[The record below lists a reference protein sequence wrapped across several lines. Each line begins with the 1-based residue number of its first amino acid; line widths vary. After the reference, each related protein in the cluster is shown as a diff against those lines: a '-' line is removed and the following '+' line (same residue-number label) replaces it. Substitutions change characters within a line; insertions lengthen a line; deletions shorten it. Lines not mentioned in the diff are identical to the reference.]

1 MLHSIIQLQ
10 TDAVNKLVYLLSQKD
25 SIQKEFTFKAPTGSG
40 KTHMMAELMN
50 KMLENDSDLVF
61 IVSSLSTS
69 GLARQNYDKFTEYKI
84 SEFQHLD
91 PYEILSERTSEQRIS
106 IDSSHNVYVLA
117 RDLYKQKSRLM
128 SNNSLVEFL
137 EQIKSQGKK
146 IIWLKDECHIAS
158 NNLDYL
164 KYYFDKVLNLSAT
177 PNSKFDVEIS
187 ELDAVNNKLIKD
199 VEFHE
204 EELEDFGIQK
214 FLKIRN
220 EYKKYL
226 NINPCLIIQISN
238 KDKGEE
244 EWNKIRTV
252 LDTKFAGVQYVC
264 FANNPKL
271 CDTNSDILKKT
282 KINEWKNIVKDNNSL
297 VSIIIF
303 KMIIKEGYD
312 IPRACMLYQVRDTS
326 SETLDEQVIGRIRR
340 NPILLDWEDYS
351 APAHNLALKAIVYG
365 IEKKQGRKF
374 NVAFLDKEKAKTFK
388 VKTTI
393 LNDLWNEQKS
403 NFNLSEYV
411 EKNKKNNGTSSIF
424 ELYKKWKN
432 IDDKTSEKCWEYIGN
447 SHDKWFD
454 ISYLIEKIRSENN
467 NYKANY
473 ENSMELG
480 PSVSFCS
487 SVKYEIVNE
496 NDSVQITDWIWQQM
510 LNNEP
515 YYDYYFDSKAER
527 TFANMIKDCGY
538 TVWGKNFYAGRN
550 EKNLMCFQYIDFED
564 KNSFPDFIINLNDNI
579 HIIEAKSLVG
589 ENNQIIDSES
599 YKHKIESLKKAF
611 KYASKLTKQCFYM
624 AVQELNY
631 NKMPVWN
638 IFKYQNAK
646 ECHYLGIRTPKQLKD
661 VIEKDIE

>member
-10 TDAVNKLVYLLSQKD
+10 TDAVNKLVYLLSQQD
-25 SIQKEFTFKAPTGSG
+25 CIQKEFTFRAPTGSG

-50 KMLENDSDLVF
+50 KMLENDNNLVF

-69 GLARQNYDKFTEYKI
+69 GLARQNYDKFIEYKI
-84 SEFQHLD
+84 SEFQRLD

-187 ELDAVNNKLIKD
+187 ELDAINNKLIKD

-244 EWNKIRTV
+244 EWNKIKTV

-271 CDTNSDILKKT
+271 CDTNSDILKKI

-312 IPRACMLYQVRDTS
+312 IPRACMLYQVRDTF

-340 NPILLDWEDYS
+340 NPILLDWKDYS
-351 APAHNLALKAIVYG
+351 EPAHNLALKAIVYG

-411 EKNKKNNGTSSIF
+411 KKNKKNGTSSIF

-454 ISYLIEKIRSENN
+454 ISYLIEKIRNENN

-496 NDSVQITDWIWQQM
+496 NDPVQITDWIWQQM

-527 TFANMIKDCGY
+527 TFTNMIKDCGY

-550 EKNLMCFQYIDFED
+550 EKNLMCFQYIDFDD

-579 HIIEAKSLVG
+579 HIIEAKSLVD

-611 KYASKLTKQCFYM
+611 KCASKLTKQCFYM

-638 IFKYQNAK
+638 IFKYQNGK
-646 ECHYLGIRTPKQLKD
+646 ERRYFDIRTPKQLKE